1 MNNFEENFGPK
12 EKGIITVEQPVLVY
26 FLLLSL

>member
-1 MNNFEENFGPK
+1 MKNFEENFGTK
-12 EKGIITVEQPVLVY
+12 KGIITVEQLQLVY